1 MTYELPKSVSIR
13 GKKLDIRSDFRAVLD
28 IIAALNDPELS
39 EQEKLAA
46 AIEIFFINP
55 EDIPHDGGQ
64 EAANAV
70 MWFISG
76 GTEDTGCKTARKVM
90 DWEQDLSYIIAPVN
104 RVLGCEIRERDY
116 LHWWTFLSAYY
127 EIGECVFSNIVS
139 LRIKKSKGKKLE
151 TWEKDFYR
159 ENKSMIDLKERVSS
173 AQLEKEHDIIEKIFA
188 QNQKIT

>member
-1 MTYELPKSVSIR
+1 MTYELPKSVSIC
-13 GKKLDIRSDFRAVLD
+13 GKSLDIRSDFRAVLD

-46 AIEIFFINP
+46 ALEIFFVHP

-64 EAANAV
+64 DAANAV
-70 MWFISG
+70 MWFIAG

-90 DWEQDLSYIIAPVN
+90 DWEQDFAYIVAPVN
-104 RVLGCEIRERDY
+104 RVLGYEIRERDY

-139 LRIKKSKGKKLE
+139 LRVKKSKGKKLE
-151 TWEKDFYR
+151 NWEKDFYR

-173 AQLEKEHDIIEKIFA
+173 AQLEKEQDIIEKIFA
-188 QNQKIT
+188 QNQKIK

>member
-1 MTYELPKSVSIR
+1 MTYELPKSVSIC
-13 GKKLDIRSDFRAVLD
+13 GKSLDIRSDFRAILD

-46 AIEIFFINP
+46 ALEIFYVHP

-64 EAANAV
+64 KAAEAV

-76 GTEDTGCKTARKVM
+76 GTDETGGKTARKVM
-90 DWEQDLSYIIAPVN
+90 DWEQDFSYIVAPIN
-104 RVLGCEIRERDY
+104 RVLGYEIRECDY

-139 LRIKKSKGKKLE
+139 LRMKKNKGKKLE
-151 TWEKDFYR
+151 KWEKEFYL
-159 ENKSMIDLKERVSS
+159 ENKQIIDLKERISS
-173 AQLEKEHDIIEKIFA
+173 SQLEKEQAIIEKIFA
-188 QNQKIT
+188 QNQKIK